1 MEFRENYLG
10 IPARI
15 RFDNLTSAYVCD
27 IDTPEALR
35 IVANSYEDLQK
46 LVQEAVEGFLS
57 GRRGA
62 LTVRPETHHLSHAG
76 CRRDWRQDR
85 RGHRFLA
92 SPQRP
97 ARLRTLCARI
107 DRDSAR
113 FRYRR
118 MASRRRI
125 V

>member
-62 LTVRPETHHLSHAG
+62 LDGKQTACLHLERAAIVSET
-76 CRRDWRQDR
+76 
-85 RGHRFLA
+85 
-92 SPQRP
+92 
-97 ARLRTLCARI
+97 
-107 DRDSAR
+107 
-113 FRYRR
+113 
-118 MASRRRI
+118 
-125 V
+125 